1 MVLRSLNIN
10 IYGYIH
16 ICINTCSAIH
26 ACIHYILAYTKIF
39 MLRGK
44 QDENAQGEADVWVWY
59 FMFARHIDMSGKT
72 RELPMFLYF
81 DSFLMEALFEH
92 LLLLQCL

>member
-1 MVLRSLNIN
+1 MDVVFYVCQAHRYVTNPQMV
-10 IYGYIH
+10 
-16 ICINTCSAIH
+16 
-26 ACIHYILAYTKIF
+26 
-39 MLRGK
+39 
-44 QDENAQGEADVWVWY
+44 GE
-59 FMFARHIDMSGKT
+59 GKT